1 MNEAI
6 EGHFENGTTQG
17 TVEVMLFREDQE
29 LCVEAKSAGRR
40 QKEIAIR
47 RKKFARLL
55 WTLRGLARNCAPS
68 STLCG

>member
-6 EGHFENGTTQG
+6 EGRFENGTTQG
-17 TVEVMLFREDQE
+17 TVEIMLFREDQE
-29 LCVEAKSAGRR
+29 LYFVAKSAGRR

-47 RKKFARLL
+47 RKQLARLL
-55 WTLRGLARNCAPS
+55 WTLRGLARNCAPG